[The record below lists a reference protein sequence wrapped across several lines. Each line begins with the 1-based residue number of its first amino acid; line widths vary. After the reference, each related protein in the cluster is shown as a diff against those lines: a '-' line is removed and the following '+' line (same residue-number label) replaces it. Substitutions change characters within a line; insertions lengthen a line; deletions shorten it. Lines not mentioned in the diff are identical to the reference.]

1 MNPGNGARAALRKVF
16 AARYLVDDPNCLDSE
31 LDQVLA
37 ELWIEGFKIVPLD
50 KSEDLAA

>member
-1 MNPGNGARAALRKVF
+1 MNPGNGARTALRKVF
-16 AARYLVDDPNCLDSE
+16 VARYLIDDPYCVDSE